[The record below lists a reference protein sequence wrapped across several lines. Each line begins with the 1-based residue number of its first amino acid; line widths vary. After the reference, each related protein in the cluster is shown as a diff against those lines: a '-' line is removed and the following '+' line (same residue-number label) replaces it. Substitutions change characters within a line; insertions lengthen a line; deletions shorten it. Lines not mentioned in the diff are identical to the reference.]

1 MLDAH
6 VLSSVLV
13 FSCNFILI
21 YILLELWGVNLCVAS
36 VTAYR
41 IAINRSRSVSYY
53 ALMLLAKFLCGDIY
67 AGLGGE
73 GQCHP

>member
-41 IAINRSRSVSYY
+41 IAINRRSVSYY
-53 ALMLLAKFLCGDIY
+53 ALMLLAKFLCGHIY